1 MLTLPT
7 SGVLTMTNSYS
18 ITGIFSRLIELIK
31 KRLNSTTAWETMSTA
46 TFNMTD
52 LSSAC
57 QMPMQNPRLDNSDL
71 RELLAQATKKAATP
85 DTESAIRHICNTS
98 DDTEV
103 KELVASTAA
112 RLRKQAEDANEDLR
126 RHMETYAK
134 NVDSVREQ
142 VTGVKLKKR
151 GPDGLTDYEK
161 ELKIMIEDEINRL
174 NDEHEKAVI
183 RKQIELY
190 GKSVAFNYSDQSGE
204 WTLWPKT
211 AEEYWRIA
219 KEDFAIQRGEQ
230 ESISPDAL
238 ATMAEI
244 TNMII
249 SLRDKHSGIPKSFM
263 FTEKKPYHHNERHY
277 IVPSHQIVNREG
289 EGLTPVG
296 RSALIRAK
304 RDFDASIDSGEIYQV
319 FMRLFCYLTMKE
331 RHLLYPVLCKQGP
344 VVGIDDST
352 LSNISEVTSNDDF
365 CLKYKEIYDI
375 FYNVK

>member
-1 MLTLPT
+1 M
-7 SGVLTMTNSYS
+7 SKSYS
-18 ITGIFSRLIELIK
+18 VIGIVSRIIDMS
-31 KRLNSTTAWETMSTA
+31 KRKFNSTRSSETMSKA
-46 TFNMTD
+46 TLNMTD
-52 LSSAC
+52 LSSVC
-57 QMPMQNPRLDNSDL
+57 QMSVQNPRLDNSDL
-71 RELLAQATKKAATP
+71 RELLAQATKKATAP
-85 DTESAIRHICNTS
+85 DTESATRHICNTS

-142 VTGVKLKKR
+142 VTGVKLKKKD
-151 GPDGLTDYEK
+151 PDELTDHEK
-161 ELKIMIEDEINRL
+161 ELRILIEAKISKL
-174 NDEHEKAVI
+174 NDEHDKAVI

-244 TNMII
+244 TNTII
-249 SLRDKHSGIPKSFM
+249 SLRGKHSGIPKSFM
-263 FTEKKPYHHNERHY
+263 FTEKKPYHHKERHY

-296 RSALIRAK
+296 YRALIRAK

-344 VVGIDDST
+344 VAGIDDST